1 MTFTDSS
8 SMGKPVRDRTVTP
21 LSLENEEEEEE
32 EEGDDS
38 SPAMGGH
45 HGSDGSL
52 MSDLSSSINELAP
65 WAPSGAL
72 GVMAT

>member
-1 MTFTDSS
+1 MTLTDSS
-8 SMGKPVRDRTVTP
+8 SMGKPVRDRTVNP
-21 LSLENEEEEEE
+21 LPLENEEEEV

-38 SPAMGGH
+38 SPATGGQ
-45 HGSDGSL
+45 HGSDCSL